1 VDAQP
6 VILEFVGAG
15 DAFGNGGRL
24 QACLSVRWAGH
35 HVLVDCGA
43 TSLVGLKRL
52 GLEPAGV
59 DAVLVSHLHGDH
71 FGGLP
76 FLILDQQFARRE
88 RPLIIGGPI
97 GTAARLE
104 QALEVLFPGSSR
116 IERRF
121 RVDVVE
127 LQPQVATD
135 VGPAR
140 VLAVS
145 VDHASGAPALGLR
158 LQCGPR
164 TLAYSGDTAWTPA
177 LLDLA
182 DEADVFVCEVYAFDR
197 PIRYHLDYATLRSNR
212 AQLRCRRL
220 LLTHLGPQALAHRAE
235 LEADGVVVADDGLRL
250 EL

>member
-1 VDAQP
+1 M
-6 VILEFVGAG
+6 ILEFVGAG
-15 DAFGNGGRL
+15 DAFGSGGRL

-59 DAVLVSHLHGDH
+59 EAVLVSHLHGDH

-88 RPLIIGGPI
+88 RPLIVGGPI

-116 IERRF
+116 IQRRF

-127 LQPQVATD
+127 QQPHVATD

-140 VLAVS
+140 VTTVS
-145 VDHASGAPALGLR
+145 VDHASGAPALGYESSVVHARSPTRATRPGRPFCSTWL
-158 LQCGPR
+158 PR
-164 TLAYSGDTAWTPA
+164 PTSSSARRMRSIGRSATTWTTPRS
-177 LLDLA
+177 
-182 DEADVFVCEVYAFDR
+182 V
-197 PIRYHLDYATLRSNR
+197 PI
-212 AQLRCRRL
+212 
-220 LLTHLGPQALAHRAE
+220 AHSCA
-235 LEADGVVVADDGLRL
+235 AGGWC
-250 EL
+250 